1 MKLLIDTQGGDKA
14 PIAMLNAVQMAKKEN
29 NSLDFVLFGDKKEIE
44 EALGADAKNYE
55 IIQTED
61 VITNEDEAALSI
73 RKKIKLP

>member
-14 PIAMLNAVQMAKKEN
+14 PIAMLKAVQIAKKEN
-29 NSLDFVLFGDKKEIE
+29 NSLDFVLFSDKKEIE

-73 RKKIKLP
+73 RKKE